1 MQIKRVLNN
10 NAVISANK
18 DGVEVLLM
26 GSGIAWNKKRGQD
39 VDISKVEQ
47 TFLLK
52 DPTTLDKFKEV
63 VIDAPMD
70 EVFIAERVINYA
82 KIKLGRK
89 LNEIIYVNLTDHLH
103 GAVERY
109 RQGIKLSNPLKWDIA
124 RLYPDEYDVGKKA
137 VELVKEKLNIEF
149 LDDEAAFIALI
160 FLDVESTGGSEQNN
174 AYQMTQIVTEVEGI
188 VKDYFHTEFDEKSL
202 NYFRFIT
209 HLKFFAQ
216 RILMN
221 KHYEDEEGD
230 EELMDSLSHR
240 YPKALACAQK
250 IQAFIQDH
258 YNFTVSNQEVMY
270 LTIHIARLVK
280 NL

>member
-1 MQIKRVLNN
+1 MKIKRVLNN
-10 NAVISANK
+10 NAVISENH

-26 GSGIAWNKKRGQD
+26 GSGVAWNKKRGQS

-52 DPTTLDKFKEV
+52 NPDTLNKFTEV

-70 EVFIAERVINYA
+70 EVMVAERVINYA

-103 GAVERY
+103 GAIQRY
-109 RQGIKLSNPLKWDIA
+109 QQGIKLSNPLKWDIA
-124 RLYPDEYDVGKKA
+124 RLYPEEYDVGMKA
-137 VELVKEKLNIEF
+137 IKLVKEKLGVNF
-149 LDDEAAFIALI
+149 LDDEAAFIALS
-160 FLDVESTGGSEQNN
+160 FLDVESTGGQEQNN
-174 AYQMTQIVTEVEGI
+174 AYQMTKIVTEVEGI
-188 VKDYFHTEFDEKSL
+188 VKDTFHTEFDEQSL

-216 RILMN
+216 RVLTN
-221 KHYEDEEGD
+221 THYPKDD
-230 EELMDSLSHR
+230 TDRELMETLSNR
-240 YPKALACAQK
+240 YPDALQCANKVRDYIQK
-250 IQAFIQDH
+250 QYH
-258 YNFTVSNQEVMY
+258 FTVSDQEVMY
-270 LTIHIARLVK
+270 LTVHIARLVK

>member
-10 NAVISANK
+10 NAVISENHS
-18 DGVEVLLM
+18 GVEVLLM

-52 DPTTLDKFKEV
+52 NPDTLNKFKEV

-70 EVFIAERVINYA
+70 EVLIAERIINYA

-103 GAVERY
+103 GAIERY
-109 RQGIKLSNPLKWDIA
+109 RSGIKLTNPLKWDIA
-124 RLYPDEYDVGKKA
+124 RLYPDEYDVGMKA
-137 VELVKEKLNIEF
+137 VELVKRKLGIDF
-149 LDDEAAFIALI
+149 LDDEAAFIALS
-160 FLDVESTGGSEQNN
+160 FLDVESTGGNEQNN
-174 AYQMTQIVTEVEGI
+174 AYQMTQIVTEVEKI
-188 VKDYFHTEFDEKSL
+188 VKDFFHTEFDEQSL

-216 RILMN
+216 RILTDT
-221 KHYEDEEGD
+221 HYPDD
-230 EELMDSLSHR
+230 DTDRELMESLSRR
-240 YPKALACAQK
+240 YPKALTCAQ
-250 IQAFIQDH
+250 QVHDFIQRK
-258 YNFTVSNQEVMY
+258 YRFTISDQEVMY
-270 LTIHIARLVK
+270 LTVHIARLVK